1 MKYFKLL
8 LLVMVF
14 PLLSGASAHKFYVS
28 ITKIDFVEKQ
38 GSLQITLKIF
48 TDDIEDALQ
57 ANYNPSLILK
67 RKNEAP
73 AVDASLENYLLQKL
87 KIVVN
92 DREVKLNYLGK
103 EYETD
108 MLVAYIEVAGIKELN
123 TVTVENKIL
132 MEIFSDQQNIIH
144 VKTPSIRRSLIL
156 DRDEPG
162 GKLIFN

>member
-1 MKYFKLL
+1 
-8 LLVMVF
+8 MVF

-28 ITKIDFVEKQ
+28 ITKIDFVKKQ
-38 GSLQITLKIF
+38 EALQITLKVF

-73 AVDASLENYLLQKL
+73 AVDASVENYLLQKL

-92 DREVKLNYLGK
+92 NREVKLNYLGK

-123 TVTVENKIL
+123 TVTVEIKIL

-162 GKLIFN
+162 GKLNFN